1 MFDIEE
7 DYIYQEGNIILQG
20 NFKFTNFEIFFATKT
35 GFSSMR
41 DLFFKVEKDLIKQ
54 VSQI

>member
-20 NFKFTNFEIFFATKT
+20 NFKFTNFEIFFAPKT

-41 DLFFKVEKDLIKQ
+41 DLYFKVEKDLIKQ
-54 VSQI
+54 E

>member
-20 NFKFTNFEIFFATKT
+20 NFKFTNFEIYFTPKT
-35 GFSSMR
+35 GLLNLR
-41 DLFFKVEKDLIKQ
+41 DLF
-54 VSQI
+54 

>member
-20 NFKFTNFEIFFATKT
+20 NFKFTNLRS
-35 GFSSMR
+35 FS
-41 DLFFKVEKDLIKQ
+41 LLKQ
-54 VSQI
+54 VSHL